1 MIIAIIFFVDS
12 ACCATSRPGIGH
24 SKKSGRGRCQIVIF
38 FWRALPPA
46 TWRTCRG
53 ILESFEQQTVGIFF
67 RSFAS
72 PFSSIQRA
80 APHLVL
86 VQAILR
92 KVDAA
97 GAEFCFF
104 CAHAAAHHVANIS
117 PLSGD
122 LCKQIFRAFFL
133 RHGFACSYRELHRRA
148 WIEERDAC
156 L

>member
-1 MIIAIIFFVDS
+1 MSNRYFFLARAAARHVANMSRDS
-12 ACCATSRPGIGH
+12 RE
-24 SKKSGRGRCQIVIF
+24 
-38 FWRALPPA
+38 L
-46 TWRTCRG
+46 RTTNG
-53 ILESFEQQTVGIFF
+53 WDLFS
-67 RSFAS
+67 SFAS
-72 PFSSIQRA
+72 PFSSIRRA

-156 L
+156 P